1 MGIGGKR
8 QKQTAGD
15 NSTQNQIGNQN
26 NVSVSVNNYYG
37 VPPTDVVSIAAS
49 VYDQMATH
57 AMKEYT
63 GEAVV
68 TATDRI
74 KSFGYELF
82 PRFNKINGAMEMFK
96 DPKFQFWLRDAQI
109 TAAKTERTEDFSLL
123 AELLSFHFMKGDDK
137 KIDAGI
143 HQAINKVDEI
153 DNDALCA
160 LTVACAFQ
168 FYIPNKG
175 SVKDGL
181 KDLDNAYRNL
191 LYLDLPEGEDWLDHL
206 DMLGALRLSSLGFID
221 SREYIISQMTGYVCV
236 GIKNDSKELETAYS
250 ILDENHIA
258 HSVLVENECLDGYR
272 RLNIRSLGTVNPKYI
287 DIVKRIQKLYSNDR
301 TLVDKAKYRFIE
313 LWDSHES
320 LRIVRSW
327 YSRIPTGFNVTY
339 MGRVLAQT
347 NAKRIDST
355 LPDLIK

>member
-1 MGIGGKR
+1 MGIGRKK

-15 NSTQNQIGNQN
+15 NSTQNQIENQN
-26 NVSVSVNNYYG
+26 NLSVSVNNFYG
-37 VPPTDVVSIAAS
+37 VPSTDVVSIAAS
-49 VYDQMATH
+49 IYDQMATH

-63 GEAVV
+63 GEAIE

-82 PRFNKINGAMEMFK
+82 PRLNKVNGAMDMFK

-109 TAAKTERTEDFSLL
+109 TAAKTDRRDDLGLL
-123 AELLSFHFMKGDDK
+123 AELLLYHYLRGDDK

-143 HQAINKVDEI
+143 HHAINKVDEI
-153 DNDALCA
+153 DSDALCA

-168 FYIPNKG
+168 FYVPNKG
-175 SVKDGL
+175 SVMDGL
-181 KDLDNAYRNL
+181 KDLDNAYRKL
-191 LYLDLPEGEDWLDHL
+191 LYLDLPEGENWLDHL
-206 DMLGALRLSSLGFID
+206 DMLGALRLSSLGFVD

-236 GIKNDSKELETAYS
+236 GIKIDSKELETAYS

-272 RLNIRSLGTVNPKYI
+272 RLNIRSLGIVNPKYI
-287 DIVKRIQKLYSNDR
+287 DTVKRIQELYSNDSS
-301 TLVDKAKYRFIE
+301 LMNKAKYRFVE

-327 YSRIPTGFNVTY
+327 HSRIPTGFNVTY

-347 NAKRIDST
+347 NAKRIDSSF
-355 LPDLIK
+355 PNIIK